1 MQNLI
6 VLQTQHKIQKNI
18 TNDHYI
24 IENIPSDVVADVI
37 EKILDEAFECVED
50 GN

>member
-1 MQNLI
+1 MQKLI

-24 IENIPSDVVADVI
+24 IENISSDAVTDVI
-37 EKILDEAFECVED
+37 KKILDEAFECA
-50 GN
+50 